1 MECWDGFFE
10 IPGQAPVVVPSS
22 HVPARSDAPAV
33 KAEAV
38 IPDLRILTRYDLTAH
53 VVFGSMVLSVVLYAS
68 GYLLPLIPGPAL
80 STTISRI
87 VSTASLVFGIV
98 AMLGFMKCALELDLM
113 SMPNGLPAGRKA
125 EPAAIQDVCHEI
137 RGAHR
142 LHRPSG
148 GALSE
153 ALIEA
158 THRCC
163 RIVSIGGSSQDLEVV
178 ETIALVRSR
187 LPSILDAYER
197 TKAVADP
204 KEAWEAVD
212 TMARAVVMLGD
223 QAETARLRLL
233 AAATD
238 GLDTEIR
245 YLSARTGRTDAAI
258 SSMLSPVN

>member
-1 MECWDGFFE
+1 MECWDGSFE
-10 IPGQAPVVVPSS
+10 MPGQAPVVVPSS
-22 HVPARSDAPAV
+22 HVPVRSDAPAV
-33 KAEAV
+33 NTDAQA
-38 IPDLRILTRYDLTAH
+38 PDLRIVSRSDLTSH
-53 VVFGSMVLSVVLYAS
+53 VVFGSMALSVLLYAF
-68 GYLLPLIPGPAL
+68 GHLLPLVPGLAL
-80 STTISRI
+80 STTIQRI
-87 VSTASLVFGIV
+87 ASTASLVFGLV
-98 AMLGFMKCALELDLM
+98 AMLGFVKCGMELQIIDMAKALPDTGKPDPRAL
-113 SMPNGLPAGRKA
+113 
-125 EPAAIQDVCHEI
+125 QDVCHEI

-142 LHRPSG
+142 LYRPSG
-148 GALSE
+148 GPLSE

-163 RIVSIGGSSQDLEVV
+163 RIVSIGGSSPDLEVV
-178 ETIALVRSR
+178 ETIALIRGR

-223 QAETARLRLL
+223 QAEAARLRLL

-245 YLSARTGRTDAAI
+245 YLSARTGRTDGAF